1 MSETIFLLT
10 ISIPLVTILLIFGMK
25 YVAAVQQARARI
37 ASDKAYQLLAEKAAA
52 AHAET
57 AASLA
62 VLRTTL
68 ADVQQRVTVIEK
80 VLKEVE

>member
-25 YVAAVQQARARI
+25 YFASVQQAKARI
-37 ASDKAYQLLAEKAAA
+37 ASDDAYRLLAEKVAAA
-52 AHAET
+52 QAET
-57 AASLA
+57 AASLSMLKA
-62 VLRTTL
+62 TL
-68 ADVQQRVTVIEK
+68 ADVHQRVAVIEK